1 MISLSTYLLGRGSR
15 ASSSL
20 CLHARR
26 FPRLGRGTIAP
37 MGSAGV
43 KIRAQAARE
52 ETSRVDRNVGRDF
65 QEASMLIPLPS
76 RGTQVA
82 DCITDSILENV
93 ALTL

>member
-1 MISLSTYLLGRGSR
+1 
-15 ASSSL
+15 
-20 CLHARR
+20 
-26 FPRLGRGTIAP
+26 

>member
-1 MISLSTYLLGRGSR
+1 M
-15 ASSSL
+15 
-20 CLHARR
+20 
-26 FPRLGRGTIAP
+26 
-37 MGSAGV
+37 